1 MGCGETSAEE
11 KMLLTKL
18 EKLEIQV
25 MKEKEMNKLAKL
37 EGKDIKSLSKL
48 KLVKENLNNSESMIQ
63 SPLNKSKKKIIK
75 KKKGGGTKKVNGKK
89 VKIETSVIKEN
100 NKSSRSNGKIIQSET
115 IKRKKKK

>member
-1 MGCGETSAEE
+1 
-11 KMLLTKL
+11 
-18 EKLEIQV
+18 
-25 MKEKEMNKLAKL
+25 MNIIIKWW
-37 EGKDIKSLSKL
+37 DIIKTLIV
-48 KLVKENLNNSESMIQ
+48 VKENLNNSESMIQ

-100 NKSSRSNGKIIQSET
+100 NKSSISNGKIIKSET

>member
-11 KMLLTKL
+11 KLLLTKL

-75 KKKGGGTKKVNGKK
+75 KKKGGGTKKV
-89 VKIETSVIKEN
+89 KIETSVIKEN